1 MATVT
6 KKMSPEQIEALYKR
20 CKPLAKKEAQPQY
33 TCWQLHLESCVISA
47 YTSGKVVYQGAD
59 LSWLEDEPK
68 EPKTTASSLSN
79 TFPMAGSDE
88 VGTGDY
94 FGPVVVASTIVPDEK
109 TAKALQALKITDSKA
124 MTDAYI
130 QKIAPQ
136 IKEMIPYSIQIL
148 DNKTYNETW
157 HATSMNMNR
166 IKARMHNQ
174 AYINLKNKGYALP
187 ELKVVDQF
195 CAPKS
200 YYAHLKGVSEIVDG
214 IHFETKAESK
224 YIAVA
229 AASVLA
235 RNAFL
240 ETWQKMEE
248 KYDFHFEKGA
258 GAKTDA
264 NIRQF
269 LKEHDSALLKY
280 VAKLHFSNT
289 QKATHGKKKEKTL
302 F

>member
-1 MATVT
+1 
-6 KKMSPEQIEALYKR
+6 MSPEKIEALYKK

-33 TCWQLHLESCVISA
+33 TYWQLHLESCVISA
-47 YTSGKVVYQGAD
+47 YTSGKVVFQGAD
-59 LSWLEDEPK
+59 LSWLEDDDK
-68 EPKTTASSLSN
+68 ETQSKTSSLSS

-109 TAKALQALKITDSKA
+109 TAQALQALKITDSKA

-130 QKIAPQ
+130 QKIAPK

-148 DNKTYNETW
+148 DNKTYNSLW
-157 HATSMNMNR
+157 HATAMNMNR

-174 AYINLKNKGYALP
+174 AYLNLQKKGYELP
-187 ELKVVDQF
+187 ELKVIDQF
-195 CAPKS
+195 CVPKS
-200 YYAHLKGVSEIVDG
+200 YYAHLKGMPQIVDG

-240 ETWQKMEE
+240 ETWEKMEE

-264 NIRQF
+264 NIRAF
-269 LKEHDSALLKY
+269 LKEHDADTLKY
-280 VAKLHFSNT
+280 VAKLHFANT
-289 QKATHGKKKEKTL
+289 QKATKGKKKEQAL